1 MNNLVEVVL
10 QVIFLLFG
18 ESAQP
23 GQEKAVK
30 MFHLAITLRV
40 VWRCAGVGDPTELF
54 KPLE

>member
-10 QVIFLLFG
+10 WVGFLLFSK
-18 ESAQP
+18 SAQH

-40 VWRCAGVGDPTELF
+40 VWCCAGVGDPKELF
-54 KPLE
+54 KPPE